1 MSSEPLRDRFDERG
15 DADAPSLR
23 PLRIAFE
30 SADPAAVA
38 AQPDVL
44 AVIGFGPAAL
54 PDDPRC
60 LRVGLEPVGAAPIEV
75 WRGGGPVRTGQ
86 DGEVRWA
93 GDGDYTF
100 FSIQMPED
108 AEGGIGAAAEQ
119 VYRRLGEWL
128 AQRPLHVLRLW
139 NYFDAI
145 NEGDGDAERYRRFC
159 TGRVAGMQGL
169 FGGDYPAATVIGRQ
183 DGVRSLQVYGLAAR
197 RAGRPVE
204 NPRQLSAWR
213 YPRDYGPTAPRFARA
228 MRTPSGQ
235 LLISGTAAIV
245 GHASRHRDDVAAQ
258 LDETLAN
265 LDSVCAAAGTATP
278 LGDGSVLKVYVRRA
292 EDAAQVSAG
301 VQRHLADRG
310 ETLVLIGEVCRRE
323 LLVEIDGSHG

>member
-1 MSSEPLRDRFDERG
+1 MSSEPLLDRPGDRDDPN
-15 DADAPSLR
+15 APTLT

-30 SADPAAVA
+30 PADPAAVA
-38 AQPDVL
+38 VQADVL
-44 AVIGFGPAAL
+44 AVIGFGAAAL

-60 LRVGLEPVGAAPIEV
+60 LRVGLEPVGAALLEV
-75 WRGGGPVRTGQ
+75 WRSRGPVRTGR
-86 DGEVRWA
+86 DGEIRWSS
-93 GDGDYTF
+93 DGDYTF
-100 FSIQMPED
+100 FSIEVPED
-108 AEGGIGAAAEQ
+108 AVDAIGAAAEHL
-119 VYRRLGEWL
+119 YRRLGEWL
-128 AQRPLHVLRLW
+128 GQRPLHVLRLW

-169 FGGDYPAATVIGRQ
+169 FGGDYPAATVIGRK

-228 MRTPSGQ
+228 MRAPSGQ
-235 LLISGTAAIV
+235 ILISGTAAIV

-258 LDETLAN
+258 LGETLAN
-265 LDSVCAAAGTATP
+265 LDSVCAAAGAATP
-278 LGDGSVLKVYVRRA
+278 LGEGSVLKVYVRREADA
-292 EDAAQVSAG
+292 EQVTRG
-301 VQRHLADRG
+301 VRDHLAGGG
-310 ETLVLIGEVCRRE
+310 EAMLLIGEVCRRE